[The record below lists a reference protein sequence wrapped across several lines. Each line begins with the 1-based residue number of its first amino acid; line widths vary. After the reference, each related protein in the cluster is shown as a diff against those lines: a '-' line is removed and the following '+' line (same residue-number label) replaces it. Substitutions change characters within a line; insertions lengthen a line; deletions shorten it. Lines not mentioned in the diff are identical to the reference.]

1 MPEPAGGGSY
11 SKDDEVV
18 AVGSTIR
25 ALRNERGLSL
35 RDLSRMSGLS
45 TGFLSMVERGHSSLA
60 LTSLN
65 NVAKALNVDL
75 VELFR
80 LARSAAK

>member
-1 MPEPAGGGSY
+1 VTGAKRPEPSGEGSF

-25 ALRNERGLSL
+25 ALRTERGLSL
-35 RDLSRMSGLS
+35 RELSRRTGLS
-45 TGFLSMVERGHSSLA
+45 TGFLSMVERGQSSLA

-65 NVAKALNVDL
+65 NVKGH
-75 VELFR
+75 
-80 LARSAAK
+80 